1 MKRFLIEGDT
11 MDYKQANILTAAMKL
26 YNLTNLNTYVLDQN
40 GDFIYLNEKVTTPP
54 FMPGTDERDTLY
66 LFQEISKTNKIY
78 SYLNEWNLHYLG
90 LSFETEEKYTII
102 IGPFLEATPDI
113 YALTRKYKLLNNEI
127 EDLRIF
133 LNQLDVLSIDKIN
146 TFASLLNQFELLLQK
161 EPDFEII
168 NPRNNKNEMDT
179 KNPYNV
185 SEEEDVIKMRYKIEE
200 KLIHAVEAGDKRK
213 AKELHISNNM
223 LFSFSDRFP
232 NQPLRRVKNL
242 AIVLNT
248 LLRTAARNSKVPAIL
263 IHRISEKYV
272 YEIEYTSQLAKLY
285 HLYDEMIDSYSDVVM
300 SNALRKYSK
309 VVQQVIEYLI
319 NFYDQQIDKEELSTL
334 TFTHPSHLSR
344 KFKQE
349 TGLTITGYQ
358 QTLRINQAKYLLR
371 SENLPI
377 EEIAWLVGYDD
388 SSYFTR
394 VFKKETGSTP
404 TQYRE
409 EN

>member
-1 MKRFLIEGDT
+1 